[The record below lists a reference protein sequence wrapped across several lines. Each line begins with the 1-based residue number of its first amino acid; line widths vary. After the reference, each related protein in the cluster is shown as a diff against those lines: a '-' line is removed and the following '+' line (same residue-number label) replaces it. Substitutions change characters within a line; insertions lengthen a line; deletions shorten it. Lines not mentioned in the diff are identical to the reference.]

1 MIGFL
6 CSLPGAAAL
15 IAACAVPPPFATGY
29 VEGEYALVAPV
40 EVAQIDEIMVDRGT
54 RVKPGQPLARME
66 SQDAEIAL
74 AQADAALAQARSRL
88 ADLREGKRPEE
99 IGVIE
104 ATLASAKAQ
113 ADEADRAMKRLVSL
127 ADRGAATRA
136 DSDDAV
142 TAAEVAHAR
151 VAEAEAQLAVARLPA
166 RPDEIDAAEASVA
179 EAKAARDSA
188 AWKLD
193 QRHIAAPSGG
203 TIYDVIR
210 HAGEIAGPSAPVLSL
225 LPDGA
230 VKLRLY
236 VPETAISNI
245 APARTT

>member
-88 ADLREGKRPEE
+88 ADLREGGIRPGPLGPPKGLDVGL
-99 IGVIE
+99 GVGDVVGG
-104 ATLASAKAQ
+104 AVQ
-113 ADEADRAMKRLVSL
+113 ADQ
-127 ADRGAATRA
+127 
-136 DSDDAV
+136 
-142 TAAEVAHAR
+142 
-151 VAEAEAQLAVARLPA
+151 AQ
-166 RPDEIDAAEASVA
+166 
-179 EAKAARDSA
+179 
-188 AWKLD
+188 
-193 QRHIAAPSGG
+193 
-203 TIYDVIR
+203 
-210 HAGEIAGPSAPVLSL
+210 
-225 LPDGA
+225 
-230 VKLRLY
+230 
-236 VPETAISNI
+236 
-245 APARTT
+245 